1 MAFKPEAS
9 RVYYNVFCGAG
20 AHARAPVSKRDQIP
34 TVEAGVEACGFSRTK
49 TD

>member
-9 RVYYNVFCGAG
+9 RVYYNVLWRG
-20 AHARAPVSKRDQIP
+20 RPRPRSRQQRDQIL